1 MTEQNQV
8 IKTIK
13 IHEFSTGIKLVW
25 ENDQWVSGGF
35 DSDYLNCTLP
45 SIPSAVQN
53 SISSGE
59 FKLGEATATDK
70 PAIIGREVIGI
81 NKAWSVMAV
90 VTKGTDNKGGR
101 SPQLFRFFLSEGR
114 GNLGYIFRW
123 WQKNKQPSYDP
134 TQVKNIGDFAKYI
147 VTKNIEDSEDSLRRL
162 PDEVLTLNN
171 EDSSKKQ
178 GGLQNFTEYLQ
189 DDCKMPIILDSS
201 NQNITSLILN
211 AIAYVKLEQMGQL
224 NEPIAW
230 AYNVKALAKIG
241 RFQVIYPCSKE
252 AEENLQKE
260 KENLQA
266 FEQRQLLIGESE
278 INKTLT
284 KKIKTAGS
292 LQLQKL
298 DIKLILD
305 AVYNQSMD
313 KDFWEQKFTN
323 ELKIDDV
330 KNRKTFAGDEVRL
343 VWAQPFFLP
352 STLPDASRWIMQ
364 RKFNSE
370 PYHIVEELNQVIKD
384 LIVNIKNSND
394 IFYKHKLEK
403 FYKNIR
409 QAILYLVI
417 ALLEEKPPNLFSKIG
432 NLRPQSMR
440 NPTFLQVTLWLLK
453 DTNGIWGDVF
463 FRFQDDGKNFLD
475 ILDEDFEQVVK
486 NKKEITEK
494 IQQDYSFSK
503 LPEDSSTVQHELESK
518 FDSSLESK
526 FDSSIENTIVL
537 SDPSW
542 KDNKSIKK
550 TIQFIFL
557 KTNAKFKEET
567 LPFLVFAKFFEK
579 ISINEN
585 NKSQSGSRVS
595 ALFYHLSKGKVPTS
609 VWKECRF
616 TADNNNPQQHPPDEN
631 AETKDNLKELLLIPI
646 GWNNYEFVINFCLR
660 KIAGK
665 NLQNSKVLSY
675 NGLLDQTT
683 LYGIPIEREIG
694 LGEKTVRLI
703 GTLYF
708 LIVGLLTKKREVPA
722 FGLILV
728 LAILLTAVLTSK
740 ATSWKMTHKDINP
753 ISFLMGKIINLP
765 QVTCHIPVIS
775 RICEPPKPDP
785 KPDLFEELYKIPK
798 DFKKYLRVDAK
809 DSQDAIIQILQESGS
824 SEVTLTL
831 TWNTDKEQWN
841 KNEPQWKTAIRAYQQ
856 KIKDAKPDLNVEVN
870 GLLRKDDDTDKR
882 LRCEIIEKLQA
893 DKKSITGVAEN
904 KVKECAEKY
913 GVQKIT
919 ATDKTGSPGNNGGT
933 SIPSKSPTA
942 TDWNATVEAIDAL
955 RDEFVNMGQDKST
968 VEPAIIKN
976 IAAGFGYA
984 YKADNQDDWTP
995 KIKKFQKE
1003 NSIIETGSISQ
1014 NDETYKALKCEVAK
1028 ELELTDKVPDC
1039 PAHSN

>member
-35 DSDYLNCTLP
+35 DSEYLNYTLP
-45 SIPSAVQN
+45 SIPIAVQN

-81 NKAWSVMAV
+81 NEAWSVMAV

-101 SPQLFRFFLSEGR
+101 SPQLFRFFLAEGR

-123 WQKNKQPSYDP
+123 WQTSNTPQFDP
-134 TQVKNIGDFAKYI
+134 NQVKNIDEFSEFLI
-147 VTKNIEDSEDSLRRL
+147 TQNIKNSE
-162 PDEVLTLNN
+162 NN
-171 EDSSKKQ
+171 FKNKKR
-178 GGLQNFTEYLQ
+178 LQNFTKYLQ
-189 DDCKMPIILDSS
+189 DDCEIPIILEFSLDSS
-201 NQNITSLILN
+201 KEKEKITPLILN
-211 AIAYVKLEQMGQL
+211 GIAYVKLEQMGRS

-230 AYNVKALAKIG
+230 AYNVKALGKIG
-241 RFQVIYPCSKE
+241 RFQVIYPCSEE
-252 AEENLQKE
+252 AEENLQEE
-260 KENLQA
+260 KENLRA
-266 FEQRQLLIGESE
+266 FEQRQLLLGEKE
-278 INKTLT
+278 ITQTLT
-284 KKIKTAGS
+284 KRIKKTGE
-292 LQLQKL
+292 LRLEEKH
-298 DIKLILD
+298 IKHILD
-305 AVYNQSMD
+305 AVNNSSMD
-313 KDFWEQKFTN
+313 EDFWQQKFTD
-323 ELKIDDV
+323 ELKINEV
-330 KNRKTFAGDEVRL
+330 KNRETFADDEVRL

-364 RKFNSE
+364 QKLNSGL
-370 PYHIVEELNQVIKD
+370 YDIVKELNTVIED
-384 LIVNIKNSND
+384 LIVIIKSDNL
-394 IFYKHKLEK
+394 YQHKLEK

-440 NPTFLQVTLWLLK
+440 NPTFLEVTLWLLK
-453 DTNGIWGDVF
+453 DTKGIWGAVF
-463 FRFQDDGKNFLD
+463 FSFQDGKTFLD
-475 ILDEDFEQVVK
+475 ILDEDF
-486 NKKEITEK
+486 NKVLNRKIEITEEARNNLK
-494 IQQDYSFSK
+494 NPPK
-503 LPEDSSTVQHELESK
+503 LEESASIRGRLESQL
-518 FDSSLESK
+518 SCTLA
-526 FDSSIENTIVL
+526 NTKIL
-537 SDPSW
+537 SNPSW
-542 KDNKSIKK
+542 KDVEQIIRKIIWLEPETKLMSKK
-550 TIQFIFL
+550 GTKDIAL
-557 KTNAKFKEET
+557 A
-567 LPFLVFAKFFEK
+567 FLVFAKFFEK
-579 ISINEN
+579 ISIN
-585 NKSQSGSRVS
+585 KDRQSQSGSRVS

-616 TADNNNPQQHPPDEN
+616 TAQTDEKNPQKLALTP
-631 AETKDNLKELLLIPI
+631 AEDPEPEHNSDKLLSIPV
-646 GWNNYEFVINFCLR
+646 GWRWNNYEFVIGFRLR
-660 KIAGK
+660 EFSDD
-665 NLQNSKVLSY
+665 NSQDSKVSSY

-798 DFKKYLRVDAK
+798 DFSTYFKVDPSH
-809 DSQDAIIQILQESGS
+809 SQDAIIQILQASGS
-824 SEVTLTL
+824 SERTVTL
-831 TWNTDKEQWN
+831 TWNTDKKQWN
-841 KNEPQWKTAIRAYQQ
+841 KNKPQWNKAIKDYQQ
-856 KIKDAKPDLNVEVN
+856 KVKYAKPDLKVEVN
-870 GLLRKDDDTDKR
+870 GLLRKGDDTDKR
-882 LRCEIIEKLQA
+882 LRCEIIQKLQA
-893 DKKSITGVAEN
+893 EQKSIKGVTEN

-919 ATDKTGSPGNNGGT
+919 ATDKTGSPANNRGT
-933 SIPSKSPTA
+933 STPSTA
-942 TDWNATVEAIDAL
+942 TDWKATVKAIDAL

-968 VEPAIIKN
+968 VEAAIINN
-976 IAAGFGYA
+976 IAAGFIYA
-984 YKADNQDDWTP
+984 YKADNQDAWTP

-1003 NSIIETGSISQ
+1003 NNITETGFISQ
-1014 NDETYKALKCEVAK
+1014 NDETYKALKCKVAE
-1028 ELELTDKVPDC
+1028 ELNLTNKFPDC
-1039 PAHSN
+1039 PAN

>member
-1 MTEQNQV
+1 MTEQNQE
-8 IKTIK
+8 IKTIE

-25 ENDQWVSGGF
+25 ENGQWVSGGF

-59 FKLGEATATDK
+59 FKLGEATATDA
-70 PAIIGREVIGI
+70 PAIIGREVIGLDG
-81 NKAWSVMAV
+81 AWSVMAV
-90 VTKGTDNKGGR
+90 VTKGTDNKGER
-101 SPQLFRFFLSEGR
+101 SPQLSRFFLAKDR

-123 WQKNKQPSYDP
+123 WQDNGKPQFNPN
-134 TQVKNIGDFAKYI
+134 QVKSQGEVYV
-147 VTKNIEDSEDSLRRL
+147 VTEKVEKAENSLK
-162 PDEVLTLNN
+162 T
-171 EDSSKKQ
+171 KK
-178 GGLQNFTEYLQ
+178 GLQNFTEYLK
-189 DDCKMPIILDSS
+189 DDCKIPIILDSR
-201 NQNITSLILN
+201 NKGGITSLILN
-211 AIAYVKLEQMGQL
+211 AIAHAKLTQL
-224 NEPIAW
+224 GLLNNDPIAW
-230 AYNVKALAKIG
+230 AWNVKALAKIG
-241 RFQVIYPCSKE
+241 RFQVIYPCDTE
-252 AEENLQKE
+252 AEEKLKKE

-266 FEQRQLLIGESE
+266 FEQRQLLVGESE
-278 INKTLT
+278 ITKTLT
-284 KKIKTAGS
+284 KKIKTTGS
-292 LQLQKL
+292 LQLQQT

-364 RKFNSE
+364 QKLNSGL
-370 PYHIVEELNQVIKD
+370 YDIVKELNKVIED
-384 LIVNIKNSND
+384 LIVSIKSDNL
-394 IFYKHKLEK
+394 YQHKLEK
-403 FYKNIR
+403 FNKNIQ

-417 ALLEEKPPNLFSKIG
+417 ALLEEKPSNLLSKIG
-432 NLRPQSMR
+432 NFRPQSMR
-440 NPTFLQVTLWLLK
+440 KPTLSEVTLWLLS
-453 DTNGIWGDVF
+453 DDQGVWGKVF
-463 FRFQDDGKNFLD
+463 FSFQDDKTFLD
-475 ILDEDFEQVVK
+475 ILDEDFGKVVIRK
-486 NKKEITEK
+486 TEITQETEK
-494 IQQDYSFSK
+494 TYEFTT
-503 LPEDSSTVQHELESK
+503 LPKNSSTVKETLTSK
-518 FDSSLESK
+518 LSSTLSNTIILSHPSWQEVEQAIRKIISLEPKTKLMSK
-526 FDSSIENTIVL
+526 KGT
-537 SDPSW
+537 
-542 KDNKSIKK
+542 KDIP
-550 TIQFIFL
+550 L
-557 KTNAKFKEET
+557 A
-567 LPFLVFAKFFEK
+567 FLVFAKFFEK
-579 ISINEN
+579 ISINKN
-585 NKSQSGSRVS
+585 RQSKSGSRVS

-609 VWKECRF
+609 VWKECCF
-616 TADNNNPQQHPPDEN
+616 TADNNPQQHPPDEN
-631 AETKDNLKELLLIPI
+631 AETKDNLKELSISI
-646 GWNNYEFVINFCLR
+646 IRWNNYEFVINFCLR

-708 LIVGLLTKKREVPA
+708 LIVGRLTKKREVPA

-785 KPDLFEELYKIPK
+785 KPDLFEELYKIPN
-798 DFKKYLRVDAK
+798 DFNKYLRVDAK

-824 SEVTLTL
+824 LKGTVTL
-831 TWNTDKEQWN
+831 TWNTYKEQWN

-856 KIKDAKPDLNVEVN
+856 KIKDAKLGLKVEVN

-893 DKKSITGVAEN
+893 DKKSITGVTES

-942 TDWNATVEAIDAL
+942 TDWNATVKAIDAL
-955 RDEFVNMGQDKST
+955 RDEFVSMEQNKST
-968 VEPAIIKN
+968 VEAAIIKN
-976 IAAGFGYA
+976 IAAGFVYA
-984 YKADNQDDWTP
+984 HKPERQKEWTP